1 MESLRLGEAETPEP
15 VRAKQVLASQR
26 LEVNCSQVAQ
36 AELGSIEQ
44 RVLEKMRGELPGSGE
59 V

>member
-1 MESLRLGEAETPEP
+1 MESLTLGEAETPEP

-26 LEVNCSQVAQ
+26 LEPNGSQVAQ

-44 RVLEKMRGELPGSGE
+44 RVLEKMQGELPGPGK